1 MIEQGITI
9 NGRYRV
15 DRLLGEGGMATVY
28 VGHDLL
34 LGRDVAIKAL
44 RPQYAAD
51 PQFRARFRR
60 EAQAAAG
67 FAHPNIIDIY
77 DVGEVAGVPY
87 FVMEYVRGQTLKEII
102 DREGPFHP
110 DDVAG
115 LLQQLCSALDYAH
128 ERGYVH
134 RDVKPQN
141 ILVSDDGHAIVVDFG
156 IAKGLADS
164 DLTDAGAG
172 LGTVHY
178 ISPEQASGLVATPA
192 SDIYSAGIAAYEM
205 LTRTVPFDADTPVGI
220 AMQHIQEPPPPPSSL
235 LPSIPPAVDAIIMRA
250 LDKDPT
256 RRFPSAGAFAR
267 AMTYWRQYRPATVGA
282 PAPPS
287 NPVGPTAQSA
297 QTAPIRTPAQG
308 DTQVFVPPPTP
319 PSPTYE
325 PRPTREELEREVG
338 RSRGGCS
345 TWLVGALAL
354 IGLGALILFGIR
366 MAGLQAPAIS
376 NPLPGGESAT
386 EAPAPTIA
394 PPATIQIA
402 VTVGP
407 SPTPSPLP
415 VVEVP
420 PTQPPPTI
428 APTAV
433 PTATPSGVAVPDFVG
448 RTIPEAGALAA
459 SQGLTIEI
467 GPYLPS
473 DRFPF
478 DVIVVQD
485 PPPGD
490 TVEPGSSILV
500 QPSSGPASVN
510 VGALNLVGMV
520 ANQAERELERA
531 DLIPQRVDVGSP
543 SVPEGSV
550 VAVDPAGEAFPGDT
564 VVLQVSVGDKV
575 QIPVDIQGIP
585 VEDAARR
592 LRDLGFKVGQRFGAD
607 RKTIEATGIDLA
619 AAGIEDQDLVGV
631 QGRDASFGA
640 WMKPGSTVDL
650 VYFDRK
656 AGGG

>member
-102 DREGPFHP
+102 EREGPFHP

-115 LLQQLCSALDYAH
+115 LLQQLCAALDYAH

-134 RDVKPQN
+134 RDVKPHN

-164 DLTDAGAG
+164 DLTDVGAG

-192 SDIYSAGIAAYEM
+192 SDIYSAGVVAYEM
-205 LTRTVPFDADTPVGI
+205 LTRALPFDADTPVGV
-220 AMQHIQEPPPPPSSL
+220 AMQHVQDEPEPPSAAL
-235 LPSIPPAVDAIIMRA
+235 ASIPPAVDSIVLRA

-267 AMTYWRQYRPATVGA
+267 AMTYWRQYRPPSVVAA
-282 PAPPS
+282 PQHQQPTFAP
-287 NPVGPTAQSA
+287 
-297 QTAPIRTPAQG
+297 TAPIRNRGA
-308 DTQVFVPPPTP
+308 DETQVIAPPIAPPPP
-319 PSPTYE
+319 
-325 PRPTREELEREVG
+325 PRPTRQDLERDLG

-345 TWLVGALAL
+345 TWLVAAIILA
-354 IGLGALILFGIR
+354 GLAALILFGIR
-366 MAGLQAPAIS
+366 MSGIETPAVT
-376 NPLPGGESAT
+376 NPLSSGGAETPAVVEPTRLPVEIILPTEPAESIVPVEPTFPVPPTPDPTLPPPPPT
-386 EAPAPTIA
+386 EAP
-394 PPATIQIA
+394 PAG
-402 VTVGP
+402 VG
-407 SPTPSPLP
+407 
-415 VVEVP
+415 
-420 PTQPPPTI
+420 
-428 APTAV
+428 
-433 PTATPSGVAVPDFVG
+433 VPDFVG
-448 RTIPEAGALAA
+448 RTIDEAGAMAA
-459 SQGLTIEI
+459 GLGLTIEV
-467 GPYLPS
+467 GPAIPS

-478 DVIVVQD
+478 DVVVVQD

-490 TVEPGSSILV
+490 RVDLGSSILV
-500 QPSSGPASVN
+500 QPSSGPQSIDLRSL
-510 VGALNLVGMV
+510 GLEGMP
-520 ANQAERELERA
+520 ANRAERTLTERGLMA
-531 DLIPQRVDVGSP
+531 QTVDIGSP
-543 SVPEGSV
+543 DVPEGSV
-550 VAVDPAGEAFPGDT
+550 VEVDSPDRVFPGDV
-564 VVLQVSVGDKV
+564 VVLLVSVGDKV
-575 QIPVDIQGIP
+575 QIPVDIQGEP
-585 VEDAARR
+585 LDQAERR
-592 LRDLGFKVGQRFGAD
+592 LEGLGFRIGERLGVD
-607 RKTIEATGIDLA
+607 RRTIEASGIDLED
-619 AAGIEDQDLVGV
+619 AGFEDQDVVGV
-631 QGRDASFGA
+631 QGRDDAGFGS
-640 WMKPGSTVDL
+640 WMRPGATLDL
-650 VYFDRK
+650 VYFDSR
-656 AGGG
+656 GGGG